1 MKEKYVL
8 PNPLRV
14 AVYTRFG
21 IDPEG
26 PQEDE
31 PVRLYSGKESLL
43 TASRAGQID
52 QLLVESFTCFGRNT
66 VEALTLLRDLK
77 RTGVKVHLLKE
88 GWVV

>member
-21 IDPEG
+21 TDPQA
-26 PQEDE
+26 PQEGE
-31 PVRLYSGKESLL
+31 PVRSYSGKESLL
-43 TASRAGQID
+43 TASHAGQID
-52 QLLVESFTCFGRNT
+52 QLLVESFTCVGRNT

-77 RTGVKVHLLKE
+77 RISVKIHLLKE
-88 GWVV
+88 GRVV

>member
-1 MKEKYVL
+1 MKKKYEL

-14 AVYTRFG
+14 AVYARFG
-21 IDPEG
+21 NDPQA
-26 PQEDE
+26 PQEGE
-31 PVRLYSGKESLL
+31 PVKIFSGQENLL

-77 RTGVKVHLLKE
+77 SAGVTVHLLKE
-88 GWVV
+88 GQVV